1 MKKTSPLVLLV
12 LATLLWG
19 GNFVIGRAVTGS
31 LPPVTLSFFRWCTAL
46 VVFFPFAW
54 PFLKKE
60 WRQIKKYWPI
70 VILMAVTG
78 VAGFNTLVYIALNYT
93 TSINASLV
101 NSMTPI
107 IIYIL
112 SFFIL
117 KEHLNRN
124 QMIGTMISIVGVFF
138 IISKGSL
145 ANLLAFSF
153 NLGDIVMI
161 GAVVC
166 WSIYSIF
173 VKQYAGKLPSYS
185 TFFVTIVLG
194 IMMLFPFLLIEIA
207 DEKTEIIW
215 STSSILSVLYVGI
228 FASIVA
234 FISWN
239 TAVAEIGANKAGIF
253 LNLIPVFAT
262 VFAILFIGESL
273 AWFQITGGAFVIIGV
288 YLSTRRPS
296 KSLVNEQTAS

>member
-1 MKKTSPLVLLV
+1 MMKRPSPLVLLV

-31 LPPVTLSFFRWCTAL
+31 MPPVALSFFRWCTAL

-54 PFLKKE
+54 PHVKKE
-60 WRQIKKYWPI
+60 WRQIKQYWPI
-70 VILMAVTG
+70 VLLMSITG
-78 VAGFNTLVYIALNYT
+78 VAGFNTLVYIALNHT

-107 IIYIL
+107 MIYML
-112 SFFIL
+112 SFFML

-124 QMIGTMISIVGVFF
+124 QMIGTLISIIGVLF

-145 ANLLAFSF
+145 ANLLGFSF
-153 NLGDIVMI
+153 NIGDIVII
-161 GAVVC
+161 GGVIC

-185 TFFVTIVLG
+185 TFFVTIALG
-194 IMMLFPFLLIEIA
+194 IIMLVPFLIMELYNEQ
-207 DEKTEIIW
+207 TQIIW
-215 STSSILSVLYVGI
+215 TLSSILSVLYVGV

-239 TAVAEIGANKAGIF
+239 TAVAEMGANKAGIF

-262 VFAILFIGESL
+262 LFAIIFIDERL
-273 AWFQITGGAFVIIGV
+273 AWFQITGGAFVVIGV

-296 KSLVNEQTAS
+296 KSRIKETAS

>member
-1 MKKTSPLVLLV
+1 MKKPSPFILLV

-31 LPPVTLSFFRWCTAL
+31 LPPVALSFFRWCTAL

-60 WRQIKKYWPI
+60 WRQVKKHWPI
-70 VILMAVTG
+70 VLLMALTG

-107 IIYIL
+107 MIYML
-112 SFFIL
+112 SFFML
-117 KEHLNRN
+117 KERLNRN
-124 QMIGTMISIVGVFF
+124 QMLGTFISIAGVLF

-145 ANLLAFSF
+145 SNLLGFSF
-153 NLGDIVMI
+153 NFGDIVII
-161 GAVVC
+161 GGVIC

-185 TFFVTIVLG
+185 TFFVTIALG
-194 IMMLFPFLLIEIA
+194 IIMLFPFLLIELA
-207 DEKTEIIW
+207 NEQTVIIW
-215 STSSILSVLYVGI
+215 STSSLLSILYVGV

-239 TAVAEIGANKAGIF
+239 SAVAEIGANKAGIF

-262 VFAILFIGESL
+262 VFAIIFLNERL
-273 AWFQITGGAFVIIGV
+273 AWFQITGGAFVVVGV
-288 YLSTRRPS
+288 YLSTRRAVKNHVKEKIVS
-296 KSLVNEQTAS
+296 